1 MSRKTHLL
9 IAAAAFSL
17 TSAGAAIAQPLDL
30 RLSAPDAAQAISS
43 LPVRAPSGQPARLA
57 PDLADPLDP
66 LAPTVV
72 QAKTLDG
79 EVFAKTAVEHR
90 FAQRDD
96 LSGSFGFLCGRQPGH
111 DASGV
116 AAAYGDDPHG
126 RFVGAKF
133 AITF

>member
-1 MSRKTHLL
+1 MSRTSHLL
-9 IAAAAFSL
+9 IAAALAAMAC
-17 TSAGAAIAQPLDL
+17 AGAARAEPSDL
-30 RLSAPDAAQAISS
+30 RAPA
-43 LPVRAPSGQPARLA
+43 VRLAGQPAA
-57 PDLADPLDP
+57 PMPDLANPLDP
-66 LAPTVV
+66 LAPTVF
-72 QAKTLDG
+72 QARTLDG

-133 AITF
+133 AIAF